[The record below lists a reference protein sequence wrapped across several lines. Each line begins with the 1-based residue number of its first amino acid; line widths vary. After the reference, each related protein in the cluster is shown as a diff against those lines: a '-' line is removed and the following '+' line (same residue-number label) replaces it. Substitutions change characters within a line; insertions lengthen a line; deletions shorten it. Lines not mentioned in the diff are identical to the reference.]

1 VAAACAPVPSGANSN
16 PNDTAAAAER
26 RDGRGERSP
35 DASRGRRSTGRAVV
49 LADQGRR
56 GDDLVVVV
64 RVFLRWR
71 EGKNACERVTS
82 EREVGREGNA
92 VERGAEERWPL

>member
-1 VAAACAPVPSGANSN
+1 MAAACAPVPSGANSN
-16 PNDTAAAAER
+16 PNDAAAAAER
-26 RDGRGERSP
+26 RDGPGERLP

-64 RVFLRWR
+64 RVFCVGAR
-71 EGKNACERVTS
+71 GKTRAK
-82 EREVGREGNA
+82 G
-92 VERGAEERWPL
+92 

>member
-1 VAAACAPVPSGANSN
+1 
-16 PNDTAAAAER
+16 
-26 RDGRGERSP
+26 
-35 DASRGRRSTGRAVV
+35 V

-64 RVFLRWR
+64 RVFLRWC